1 MEGEIDPRY
10 YAGVVTKYRKW
21 ILALIVAAMVLA
33 ALFSM
38 RVPPVSYEAVATL
51 SLNWAA
57 LDRGDQ
63 AQDALQAESLNEA
76 VLVKQAK
83 KVLGQIIGE
92 LGASLPTELRTV
104 AALDRLCTVSLGGTG
119 DSVQLRVGYSEYQ
132 VAAEIANSWAR
143 LLVQRV
149 NRRYGPSA
157 DDEAQDVEA
166 EVLRVVSLARPLA
179 VLTSL
184 PSLANMALAGTLA
197 LIGGVLAA
205 FIVGYLRQPF
215 QLHGEA

>member
-38 RVPPVSYEAVATL
+38 RVPAQSYEAVATL
-51 SLNWAA
+51 SLHWAA

-63 AQDALQAESLNEA
+63 AQDALQVASLNEA

-104 AALDRLCTVSLGGTG
+104 AALDDLCTVSLGGTR
-119 DSVQLRVGYSEYQ
+119 DSVQLRVRYGEYQ

-157 DDEAQDVEA
+157 NIEAQ
-166 EVLRVVSLARPLA
+166 VLRIVSPARPA
-179 VLTSL
+179 AMLTSV
-184 PSLANMALAGTLA
+184 PSLANIALAGTLA

-215 QLHGEA
+215 GLHGEA